1 MQVHLSTS
9 SSENVT
15 DVLCVGLSFFFSLL
29 SCFSSHKLLLS
40 LCAETVN
47 SFLQQ
52 LSELLSHFQGGIMVL
67 WGWGTADSSHSCGST
82 TCSPWLLSKS
92 SGWQSMGRAKTSEG
106 QYSSALLRGQKCLCQ
121 AHRQTH
127 CETHTQVCSV
137 GIVWKSMCWLGQR
150 DIRDQEWAIPG
161 EKGEEEV
168 D

>member
-1 MQVHLSTS
+1 MARAFVRFS
-9 SSENVT
+9 
-15 DVLCVGLSFFFSLL
+15 GLASWY
-29 SCFSSHKLLLS
+29 CG
-40 LCAETVN
+40 AGA
-47 SFLQQ
+47 Q
-52 LSELLSHFQGGIMVL
+52 L
-67 WGWGTADSSHSCGST
+67 TAP

-137 GIVWKSMCWLGQR
+137 GLVWKSMCWLGQR